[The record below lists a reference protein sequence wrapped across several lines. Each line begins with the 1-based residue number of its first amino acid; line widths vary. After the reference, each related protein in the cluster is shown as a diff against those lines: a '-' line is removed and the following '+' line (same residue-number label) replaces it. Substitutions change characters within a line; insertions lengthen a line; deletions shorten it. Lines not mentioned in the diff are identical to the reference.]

1 MKTRNRL
8 LAVLLTLVM
17 LVGILPVSAF
27 AESVVPAAGMDIAI
41 WLGDTQVTDQNK
53 DDILSDGGKAKY
65 DPSAMTLTLNDPE
78 ISTVSPNGAVIEVN
92 ELDLTITGSATLNV
106 SGADYGIGVW
116 DGVLN
121 INGNIN
127 ATGVIGGIFV
137 PRSDLN
143 IDGGTVTAAATGT
156 NVMGAVYTEGTLS
169 ISGGTVT
176 AKAVN
181 PGLNHGVYAGS
192 GLILSGGS
200 LDARGYYRGIGTMGA
215 IDIGNDIDGLVAM
228 GNNCGIA
235 AGPAEI
241 SIGDLLNIVQPADG
255 QLSSDK
261 HTIVSAANPEV
272 AAQIVEITPTSYTV
286 RFMDGSTELDTQTVR
301 HGAFATPPSP
311 SPEKIGCIFFGWY
324 TDESFTDSFDF
335 GQSITAD
342 TDIYA
347 LFVSEYTVT
356 LDMNGGKILDAE
368 DAWQDSVSME
378 FYEGYEQE
386 IPSVEWMNEMV
397 ADGNWI
403 IGPANSEY
411 IGAEITDANGVK
423 NYQPGEMYT
432 VVSDATI
439 KVLWNSNSSTP
450 SVISEIH
457 INGFEEPIVG
467 EKAGNYLNLN
477 VPDDC
482 HYTIVQKQWWNN
494 FNHCFM
500 DADDEFEYGKSYACN
515 VQVEADDGWVFD
527 SLYMKYYA
535 NGTEDIVNYMYSYV
549 QSGNS
554 FAWLETL
561 PMMMPSIVTFMDG
574 ETVLEELT
582 QTVDADQNPTRPNPD
597 PTKDGYIFENWY
609 ADPGLSVEYNFD
621 NPIGTN
627 TTIYA
632 KFNRLYNVTVKGDGK
647 VYSDYDRTKEITQ
660 AAEGDLLYLD
670 YAEPDKETYVTGVKF
685 DGSDMTPYFYWNG
698 VTMPNHDVEFEIAT
712 AQRQTYT
719 VDIRS
724 GYVQIP
730 KEVYALNVSWRAKS
744 YSIFQDTRH
753 WDINNSGKYDITTE
767 YVIGGGG
774 LPDYADAV
782 KHADCDIEGVYT
794 VDVPYMD
801 TPYSKVIFLF
811 SDRTYNVDITTDP
824 EEGGDVFGDASYL
837 AGTEATVRVETNEGY
852 IFAGWYENGS
862 LISTAET
869 YKFTI
874 TCDHYFVAKFIKIWT
889 VTLDMNG
896 GQIKDA
902 EDAWQET
909 LSMEFYEGYEQEIPS
924 VEWMNEMVADGTWI
938 TAPADSEYIG
948 VEITDAAGTKTYQPG
963 EVYTV
968 ASDVIIKLLWK
979 STKTYTVTVAADPK
993 DGGTVTGGG
1002 TVLEGESVTVKAS
1015 ANPGYEFIGWY
1026 DGDDPVSWEE
1036 EYTVDSVTGDMT
1048 LTAKFIKTWKV
1059 TLDMNGGQIKD
1070 AEDEWQSTLS
1080 MEFYEGYEQE
1090 IPSVEWMNEMV
1101 ADGTWITAP
1110 ADSEYIGVEI
1120 TDATGT
1126 KTYQPGEVYALTS
1139 DATLKVLWKSSIP
1152 APTTAAISFDLNGGT
1167 LDGKTGIVTII
1178 VKNGTSITLPAP
1190 TREGYTFDY
1199 WEGSRYNAGDLYT
1212 VNGDH
1217 TFTAQWKKNSDD
1229 PGISDP
1235 DMPPKTGDE
1244 SNPVLWGSLMFLSV
1258 AAMVSLFLCMRK
1270 RKTEES

>member
-65 DPSAMTLTLNDPE
+65 DPSTMTLTLNDPE

-192 GLILSGGS
+192 GLILYGGS

-311 SPEKIGCIFFGWY
+311 SPEKTGCIFFGWY

-439 KVLWNSNSSTP
+439 KVLWNSVETPPAPTTYTVTFKDGENVLSTVTVNS
-450 SVISEIH
+450 
-457 INGFEEPIVG
+457 G
-467 EKAGNYLNLN
+467 EK
-477 VPDDC
+477 V
-482 HYTIVQKQWWNN
+482 
-494 FNHCFM
+494 
-500 DADDEFEYGKSYACN
+500 SR
-515 VQVEADDGWVFD
+515 
-527 SLYMKYYA
+527 
-535 NGTEDIVNYMYSYV
+535 
-549 QSGNS
+549 
-554 FAWLETL
+554 
-561 PMMMPSIVTFMDG
+561 
-574 ETVLEELT
+574 
-582 QTVDADQNPTRPNPD
+582 PTPD
-597 PTKDGYIFENWY
+597 PIKSGYTFDDWY
-609 ADPGLSVEYNFD
+609 ADDTFSAGFD
-621 NPIGTN
+621 FDQPITAN
-627 TTIYA
+627 TTVYA
-632 KFNRLYNVTVKGDGK
+632 KFTKD
-647 VYSDYDRTKEITQ
+647 SDAPPQTI
-660 AAEGDLLYLD
+660 
-670 YAEPDKETYVTGVKF
+670 
-685 DGSDMTPYFYWNG
+685 
-698 VTMPNHDVEFEIAT
+698 
-712 AQRQTYT
+712 TYT
-719 VDIRS
+719 VVD
-724 GYVQIP
+724 GDNAVWT
-730 KEVYALNVSWRAKS
+730 KG
-744 YSIFQDTRH
+744 T
-753 WDINNSGKYDITTE
+753 
-767 YVIGGGG
+767 
-774 LPDYADAV
+774 DAAV
-782 KHADCDIEGVYT
+782 
-794 VDVPYMD
+794 
-801 TPYSKVIFLF
+801 
-811 SDRTYNVDITTDP
+811 
-824 EEGGDVFGDASYL
+824 
-837 AGTEATVRVETNEGY
+837 
-852 IFAGWYENGS
+852 
-862 LISTAET
+862 
-869 YKFTI
+869 TI
-874 TCDHYFVAKFIKIWT
+874 TVKRSSDDDTCFSHF
-889 VTLDMNG
+889 
-896 GQIKDA
+896 
-902 EDAWQET
+902 
-909 LSMEFYEGYEQEIPS
+909 
-924 VEWMNEMVADGTWI
+924 
-938 TAPADSEYIG
+938 IG
-948 VEITDAAGTKTYQPG
+948 VEIDDTALVNGTD
-963 EVYTV
+963 YTAV
-968 ASDVIIKLLWK
+968 SGSTVVTLNASALQKL
-979 STKTYTVTVAADPK
+979 SVGSHTVTVNFD
-993 DGGTVTGGG
+993 DGTVSTA
-1002 TVLEGESVTVKAS
+1002 LTVKADGGS
-1015 ANPGYEFIGWY
+1015 TDNP
-1026 DGDDPVSWEE
+1026 
-1036 EYTVDSVTGDMT
+1036 
-1048 LTAKFIKTWKV
+1048 
-1059 TLDMNGGQIKD
+1059 
-1070 AEDEWQSTLS
+1070 ST
-1080 MEFYEGYEQE
+1080 
-1090 IPSVEWMNEMV
+1090 
-1101 ADGTWITAP
+1101 
-1110 ADSEYIGVEI
+1110 
-1120 TDATGT
+1120 
-1126 KTYQPGEVYALTS
+1126 
-1139 DATLKVLWKSSIP
+1139 
-1152 APTTAAISFDLNGGT
+1152 
-1167 LDGKTGIVTII
+1167 
-1178 VKNGTSITLPAP
+1178 
-1190 TREGYTFDY
+1190 
-1199 WEGSRYNAGDLYT
+1199 
-1212 VNGDH
+1212 
-1217 TFTAQWKKNSDD
+1217 
-1229 PGISDP
+1229 
-1235 DMPPKTGDE
+1235 PKTGDE
-1244 SNPVLWGSLMFLSV
+1244 SNLTLYCGLMLMS
-1258 AAMVSLFLCMRK
+1258 ASGMIILFLCMRK